1 MNFNLSLRVVFAI
14 TSLICCACGV
24 RAQSVLAE
32 APNYNPTSTI
42 ASASRSLINESRPSL
57 TSESIIKNFVEAEAK
72 FRGTLLQFSFK
83 RDVVLQTIGK
93 RGEVTGEYIRNSV
106 FVLDDRGQLI
116 EQVTKH
122 PKSTIKELKI
132 TKEDIQDLAGSQL
145 FGLTEL
151 NSYNLEYLGPEMLD
165 GRAVQAIGVSP
176 KQQPDPH
183 NMRARYF
190 IGTVWVDGV
199 TLQPVKLRG
208 ITEPHGKQR
217 FATFE
222 TTRGIELENL
232 FFPSSTFA
240 DDVLRFPHK
249 SVHYRIKVRYY
260 DFRRFA
266 SRVSII
272 ELDDPVS
279 PNSPN

>member
-1 MNFNLSLRVVFAI
+1 MNFHLSLRVIFAI
-14 TSLICCACGV
+14 TWLICCAFGV
-24 RAQSVLAE
+24 RAQSVVAE
-32 APNYNPTSTI
+32 ASNFNPTPI
-42 ASASRSLINESRPSL
+42 IPVSRSIIDESRPPL
-57 TSESIIKNFVEAEAK
+57 TSESIIKSFIEAETK
-72 FRGTLLQFSFK
+72 FRGTLSQFSFK
-83 RDVVLQTIGK
+83 RHVVLQTIGK
-93 RGEVTGEYIRNSV
+93 RGEITGEYIRNSV
-106 FVLDDRGQLI
+106 FVLDDRGQVI
-116 EQVTKH
+116 ERVTEH
-122 PKSTIKELKI
+122 PKPTIKELKI

-151 NSYNLEYLGPEMLD
+151 NSYKLEYLSPEMLD
-165 GRAVQAIGVSP
+165 GHVVQAIAVSP
-176 KQQPDPH
+176 KEQPDPH

-190 IGTVWVDGV
+190 IGTVWLDGV

-240 DDVLRFPHK
+240 DDVLRFPHQ
-249 SVHYRIKVRYY
+249 SVHYRITVRYY

-266 SRVSII
+266 SRVNII